1 MSKQKQTD
9 LKTMAWINLILGSYN
24 LYLFTIGGLLFNL
37 IIGVL
42 NVGVWVFFRNPGLV
56 NEISGSKIRK

>member
-42 NVGVWVFFRNPGLV
+42 NVGVWVFFRKPNFV
-56 NEISGSKIRK
+56 SEISSSEIRK

>member
-9 LKTMAWINLILGSYN
+9 LKTMAWINLVLGAYN

-37 IIGVL
+37 IIGIL
-42 NVGVWVFFRNPGLV
+42 NVGVWVFFRNPSFV
-56 NEISGSKIRK
+56 NEMSGSEIRK

>member
-42 NVGVWVFFRNPGLV
+42 NVGVWVFFRNPSFV
-56 NEISGSKIRK
+56 SKMSSSEIRK

>member
-9 LKTMAWINLILGSYN
+9 LKTMAWINLVLGAYN

-37 IIGVL
+37 IIGIL
-42 NVGVWVFFRNPGLV
+42 NVGVWVFFRKPSFV
-56 NEISGSKIRK
+56 NEMSGSEIRK

>member
-42 NVGVWVFFRNPGLV
+42 NVGVWVFFRNP
-56 NEISGSKIRK
+56 NFASEISGSKIRK

>member
-42 NVGVWVFFRNPGLV
+42 NVGVWVFFRNPNFV
-56 NEISGSKIRK
+56 SEISGSEIRK